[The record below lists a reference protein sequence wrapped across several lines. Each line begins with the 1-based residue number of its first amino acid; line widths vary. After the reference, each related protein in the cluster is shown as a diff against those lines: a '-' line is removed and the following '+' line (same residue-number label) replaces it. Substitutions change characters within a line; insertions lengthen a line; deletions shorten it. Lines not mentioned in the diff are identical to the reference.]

1 MKKKILVVMLA
12 VGMVA
17 TSLTGCAFETE
28 SKRLHII

>member
-28 SKRLHII
+28 SK